1 MVSSER
7 HCHIHEL
14 MSLHS
19 HSLSSH
25 PRSVSAVA
33 AWWMVAVFLL
43 TTLISYTD
51 RLVLSVLVDEIR
63 SDLRLSDSYVG
74 FLQGPAFT
82 LVYVFAAV
90 AFGRLTDRRQR
101 KPILI
106 TGVMLWCLAEILCG
120 LAPNGSVLL
129 IGRLLLGIGEGVLLP
144 ATFSMI
150 ADAFPAERLGRAN
163 SVLIL
168 GTVIGGPLG
177 ITLGGVLLTAAK
189 AGTLTGWPLLASLA
203 PWRFV
208 LVTMGLAGFMS
219 PLLLLTVREPSR
231 TGTSGSDARGA
242 LAYFRSDSSRLWPL
256 YGAMA
261 LFSIGDYGLVSW
273 IPTTLSRHFGWAA
286 DAVGVT
292 FGIVTAATGVA
303 GALCG
308 GWLSDFAE
316 RRGGAPGRLAVSI
329 TAATFAVVAGAAICL
344 GSAYLVVAGLGLW
357 VLASTVGAV
366 GAFCVLQEMMPAEVR
381 GTGIALLTFS
391 NTLIGLG
398 CGPTLVALTTDHIYG
413 IATAVDRSISTVA
426 VPAGISACVLL
437 LLARH
442 RLKHPRIGNSD
453 DASSSQ
459 TLSGAKS

>member
-1 MVSSER
+1 
-7 HCHIHEL
+7 
-14 MSLHS
+14 
-19 HSLSSH
+19 
-25 PRSVSAVA
+25 
-33 AWWMVAVFLL
+33 MVAIFLL

-63 SDLRLSDSYVG
+63 GELRLSDSYVG

-106 TGVMLWCLAEILCG
+106 TGVVLWCLAQILCG

-129 IGRLLLGIGEGVLLP
+129 VGRLLLGIGEGVLLP

-150 ADAFPAERLGRAN
+150 ADCFPAERLGLAN
-163 SVLIL
+163 GVVVL
-168 GTVIGGPLG
+168 GTVVGGPLG
-177 ITLGGVLLTAAK
+177 ITVGGVLLSAAK
-189 AGTLTGWPLLASLA
+189 GGTFAGWPVIASLA

-208 LVTMGLAGFMS
+208 LVAMGIAGFMS
-219 PLLLLTVREPSR
+219 PLLLLTIREPSR
-231 TGTSGSDARGA
+231 ALTSGADAQGA
-242 LAYFRSDSSRLWPL
+242 MVYFRSEASRLWPL

-261 LFSIGDYGLVSW
+261 LLSIGDYGLVSW

-292 FGIVTAATGVA
+292 FGIVTATTGVA

-308 GWLSDFAE
+308 GWISDFAE
-316 RRGGAPGRLAVSI
+316 RRSGAPGRLAVSSM
-329 TAATFAVVAGAAICL
+329 ATIFAVMAAAVICL
-344 GSAYLVVAGLGLW
+344 GSANLVVVGLGLW

-366 GAFCVLQEMMPAEVR
+366 GAFCVLQEMMPAQVR
-381 GTGIALLTFS
+381 GTGVALLTFS

-398 CGPTLVALTTDHIYG
+398 CGPTLVALTTDHVYRV
-413 IATAVDRSISTVA
+413 ATAVDRSISTVA
-426 VPAGISACVLL
+426 VPAGTLACTLL
-437 LLARH
+437 LLARY
-442 RLKHPRIGNSD
+442 RMKHAHSPTL
-453 DASSSQ
+453 DAATPSH
-459 TLSGAKS
+459 TLGGAKLR